1 MEKLISWYCG
11 QMKAVPY
18 IVHNRVIDYRYAP
31 VNGCGEL
38 NRPGTERCWRC
49 GKERE
54 RHSENSSSVQSSELE
69 PESES
74 SQQAGEKPA
83 AS

>member
-38 NRPGTERCWRC
+38 NRPGEKRCWRC

-54 RHSENSSSVQSSELE
+54 LSSANSLSVPSSVVE

-74 SQQAGEKPA
+74 SPQTEEQPA
-83 AS
+83 E